1 MKYQYDKNKLTKA
14 TLANGEIITWSNYE
28 WLTPTKINY
37 PNAIQTYQYDPL
49 GRLLQTNLTNNDE
62 VLLHRQYSYDKVGNI
77 SQMQTEYDETNYQYD
92 SLDRLILS
100 KPSNK
105 IQNLGIEIE
114 SYGYDVIGNRISSS
128 QLQDEWIYNQLNQL
142 TTFGDKLNQT
152 TLTYTANSQLA
163 SEVTDNQK
171 LSYHYNAADRLISI
185 KDGNNDVASYQYD
198 AFGRRISKMVNG
210 EVTYFIYA
218 NEGLI
223 GELDNKGNL
232 SVAYGWVPN
241 SQWGTKP
248 LWLAKVNINQT
259 LQSAS
264 YHYLITDHL
273 GTPQLAINGQGQQ
286 TWKMHSDAFGNIA
299 LDSNNQMTL
308 NLRFPGQY
316 YDQETGLSYNY
327 QRDYNPKIGRYLQ
340 SDPLGLNG
348 GINSFVY
355 AENNPLKYMDA
366 NGQFAFLLAIPA
378 AEFLS
383 VTTAAIIT
391 TTEAAVLACSRS
403 PACIL
408 AVAGGAEYVLDSL
421 MNPDLNSTLNNDL
434 MAEQATEEGTND
446 DKIESKLN
454 RIIIGQEKN
463 IMIIVIKVEI
473 KDIEC
478 K

>member
-241 SQWGTKP
+241 S
-248 LWLAKVNINQT
+248 
-259 LQSAS
+259 
-264 YHYLITDHL
+264 
-273 GTPQLAINGQGQQ
+273 
-286 TWKMHSDAFGNIA
+286 
-299 LDSNNQMTL
+299 
-308 NLRFPGQY
+308 
-316 YDQETGLSYNY
+316 
-327 QRDYNPKIGRYLQ
+327 
-340 SDPLGLNG
+340 
-348 GINSFVY
+348 
-355 AENNPLKYMDA
+355 
-366 NGQFAFLLAIPA
+366 
-378 AEFLS
+378 
-383 VTTAAIIT
+383 
-391 TTEAAVLACSRS
+391 
-403 PACIL
+403 
-408 AVAGGAEYVLDSL
+408 
-421 MNPDLNSTLNNDL
+421 
-434 MAEQATEEGTND
+434 
-446 DKIESKLN
+446 
-454 RIIIGQEKN
+454 
-463 IMIIVIKVEI
+463 
-473 KDIEC
+473 
-478 K
+478 

>member
-1 MKYQYDKNKLTKA
+1 
-14 TLANGEIITWSNYE
+14 
-28 WLTPTKINY
+28 
-37 PNAIQTYQYDPL
+37 
-49 GRLLQTNLTNNDE
+49 
-62 VLLHRQYSYDKVGNI
+62 
-77 SQMQTEYDETNYQYD
+77 
-92 SLDRLILS
+92 
-100 KPSNK
+100 
-105 IQNLGIEIE
+105 
-114 SYGYDVIGNRISSS
+114 
-128 QLQDEWIYNQLNQL
+128 
-142 TTFGDKLNQT
+142 
-152 TLTYTANSQLA
+152 
-163 SEVTDNQK
+163 
-171 LSYHYNAADRLISI
+171 
-185 KDGNNDVASYQYD
+185 
-198 AFGRRISKMVNG
+198 
-210 EVTYFIYA
+210 
-218 NEGLI
+218 
-223 GELDNKGNL
+223 
-232 SVAYGWVPN
+232 
-241 SQWGTKP
+241 
-248 LWLAKVNINQT
+248 
-259 LQSAS
+259 
-264 YHYLITDHL
+264 
-273 GTPQLAINGQGQQ
+273 
-286 TWKMHSDAFGNIA
+286 
-299 LDSNNQMTL
+299 MTL

-366 NGQFAFLLAIPA
+366 NGQFAFAFLLAIPA

-391 TTEAAVLACSRS
+391 TIEAAVLACSRS

-454 RIIIGQEKN
+454 RITIGQEKD